1 MPDMHASTMSEP
13 LPATVSSCSAGKIQK
28 HCTCTSMSTSR
39 CKGLSFTYTQCK
51 QTIAA
56 SSRSRPVAWFCYKP
70 LRLQDRSCATA
81 HRNTRKSY
89 QSAHARS
96 AHPEHTRE
104 CSSEYLQSPIASTC
118 RITFTS
124 SGSQPGSRHV
134 LDSVD
139 DPSAGSPTETLLRLL
154 LPVSH
159 KIHETSQRKV
169 QKLSTA
175 AVLIT
180 GSLNR

>member
-13 LPATVSSCSAGKIQK
+13 WPATVSSCSAGKIQK

-39 CKGLSFTYTQCK
+39 CKGLSFTYAV
-51 QTIAA
+51 QTDD
-56 SSRSRPVAWFCYKP
+56 SRQQQKP
-70 LRLQDRSCATA
+70 TCGMVLLQTLRLQDRSCATA
-81 HRNTRKSY
+81 HRNKKELPICSCAFGTPRTY
-89 QSAHARS
+89 
-96 AHPEHTRE
+96 TE

-124 SGSQPGSRHV
+124 SGSQPGSRQV

-180 GSLNR
+180 GSLNQ